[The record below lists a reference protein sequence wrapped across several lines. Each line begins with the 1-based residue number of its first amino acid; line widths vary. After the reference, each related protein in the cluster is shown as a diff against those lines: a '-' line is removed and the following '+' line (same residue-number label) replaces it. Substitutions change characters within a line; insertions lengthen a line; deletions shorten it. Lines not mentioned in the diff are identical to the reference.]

1 MKHNDDNNGKCYS
14 ELDFKDRK
22 KRTIYENNEKTI
34 EQLDEGNL
42 FNVINKKSIDILLNK
57 M

>member
-1 MKHNDDNNGKCYS
+1 MKNNDDNDEKCYS
-14 ELDFKDRK
+14 ELGFKDRK

-42 FNVINKKSIDILLNK
+42 FNVINKKSIDIILK
-57 M
+57 K